1 MPFDLS
7 QLISKPRTV
16 NVPGVGVVM
25 VREPTLAD
33 YANASTDP
41 YWWGA
46 CVTCT
51 DGSPFVLN
59 HAELGNIRAELCSAL
74 LEEINRPTR
83 PTQAPSV
90 GFGASQMG
98 NEG

>member
-7 QLISKPRTV
+7 QLIAKPRTV

-59 HAELGNIRAELCSAL
+59 HAELGNIRADLCSAL

-83 PTQAPSV
+83 PTPAPSV
-90 GFGASQMG
+90 GFGALPMG
-98 NEG
+98 NAG